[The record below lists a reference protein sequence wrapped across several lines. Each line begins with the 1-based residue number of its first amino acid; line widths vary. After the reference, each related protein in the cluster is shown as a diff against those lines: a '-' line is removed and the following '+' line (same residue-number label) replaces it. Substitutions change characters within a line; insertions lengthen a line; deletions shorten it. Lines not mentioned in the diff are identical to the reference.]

1 MGICTL
7 LTGAITAGV
16 IGACLQPVVVRLLI
30 RGSVLDIPNARSSH
44 TVPTPRGGGIAIV
57 VAIACALMLDGTTRT
72 FVVPLLLFAGVGLLE
87 DLRGASI
94 AVRLSLQCGAG
105 AVAAAVMVL
114 HPSPAWFLLVVFWL
128 VGYANVFNFMDGLN
142 GMSAGHAILA
152 GGIYATVGWID
163 GVPVLTTIGAVTAVA
178 AATFLPW
185 NAGRARVFPGDVG
198 AYGLGALLA
207 ATAAYAL
214 TAGVAVEAVV
224 APLALYLTDAGSTLA
239 RRILRAER
247 WYEPHRSHAFQ
258 RLTDV
263 GWSHQ
268 AVTAVTVGVGALVSA
283 AGLAAE
289 RVASPVRLALD
300 GGGILLLTAY
310 MALPGVLA
318 RRRAVISLPSAAND
332 AGDTKK
338 ARHHE
343 ISN

>member
-7 LTGAITAGV
+7 LSGSITAGV

-94 AVRLSLQCGAG
+94 AVRLSLQCGSG

-152 GGIYATVGWID
+152 GGVYATVGWID
-163 GVPVLTTIGAVTAVA
+163 GVPVLTTVGTVTAVA

-185 NAGRARVFPGDVG
+185 NAGRARCP
-198 AYGLGALLA
+198 
-207 ATAAYAL
+207 
-214 TAGVAVEAVV
+214 AGGHGGVRADRRSRCRGGRG
-224 APLALYLTDAGSTLA
+224 PA
-239 RRILRAER
+239 RSL
-247 WYEPHRSHAFQ
+247 PHRCRIYPGTPDAPSRTVVRATPIARFPAPD
-258 RLTDV
+258 RRGL
-263 GWSHQ
+263 
-268 AVTAVTVGVGALVSA
+268 VT
-283 AGLAAE
+283 
-289 RVASPVRLALD
+289 
-300 GGGILLLTAY
+300 
-310 MALPGVLA
+310 PGRHRRHRR
-318 RRRAVISLPSAAND
+318 RRRARQRRWPGRGAGGVTRPPGPRRRRDSAAHRLH
-332 AGDTKK
+332 GSTWRTRPSPG
-338 ARHHE
+338 RHFIAECRERCRRHQE
-343 ISN
+343 GKTS